1 MDERLVGNECCAGS
15 IGGTLVELFRS
26 TVNNCIGRA
35 KGDTYFSHEAAKI
48 LKNIVSIHE
57 PAQRSLFMSRHGHK
71 IAFVV
76 DERGFSVVYRS
87 IRIVHPILDV

>member
-1 MDERLVGNECCAGS
+1 MDERLIGNECRAGS

-35 KGDTYFSHEAAKI
+35 KDDTYFSPEATKI

-57 PAQRSLFMSRHGHK
+57 PAQQSLFMSRHGHK

-76 DERGFSVVYRS
+76 DKRCFSVAYRS
-87 IRIVHPILDV
+87 IRVVQPILDV